1 MMSTDNRLVFQ
12 KQQES
17 KPIITMDPPQDEG
30 ITFSCHEHDM
40 LKITKNGFFVRGI
53 RATANDQEAEQVYN
67 CFKEWLSWHTLN
79 R

>member
-1 MMSTDNRLVFQ
+1 MSKGDRLVFQ
-12 KQQES
+12 KQQEI
-17 KPIITMDPPQDEG
+17 KPIITMGPPPDEG

-40 LKITKNGFFVRGI
+40 LRITKNGFFVRGV
-53 RATANDQEAEQVYN
+53 RATADDQEAEQVYN